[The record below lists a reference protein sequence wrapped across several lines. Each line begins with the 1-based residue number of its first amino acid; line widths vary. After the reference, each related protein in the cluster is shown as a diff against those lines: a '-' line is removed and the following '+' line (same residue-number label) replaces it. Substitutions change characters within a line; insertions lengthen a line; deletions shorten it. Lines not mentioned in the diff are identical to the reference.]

1 MADDEN
7 DGSNSSN
14 DESNDGSNS
23 SNDESN
29 DGSGGGNDES
39 NDGSGGG
46 NDESKDES
54 DGEGGSGGDD
64 SNVVD
69 PDVTS
74 GRTNL
79 SRATYE
85 EILFTIA
92 GVGKDLNK
100 ILDAGSGT
108 KGWLQFDT
116 GDGGRVATSYTTESW
131 TPGKPWFR
139 VVYNDALL
147 ADWRTAVGEI
157 DSYMPQVTA
166 ARVGTIDWVQAAD
179 GVGMIRHYV
188 NWLDGAR
195 EKTAGWISR
204 LDSPDAEFKGRA
216 AYAIQGHVRQIN
228 FLLDDLYKQITHRNP
243 SPAEGLVDVTSG
255 LLLFGSEMGTAW
267 DSVSGG
273 LVNAIE
279 NALTLVVK
287 NVWAYVTGSG
297 LVSGDDNYL
306 LPYFKDKSEGLEYIN
321 YVLSSYDSRTAS
333 AGKGLSLHTPDGVGQ
348 GPAPGTTWRPPPL
361 PEGITSLKADLR
373 SELGWSWIN
382 KAVSESVRAQLQPL
396 NEAARKAAARLEEV
410 FVIANPPFKDLF
422 DKTPPTIGT
431 AGGGPGGKGGGDGP
445 DLKFDPDGKG
455 GGDGPDLK
463 FNPDGKG
470 GGDGPELKFNPDGKG
485 GGGSG
490 ANGGVNFPGG
500 GSGANGG
507 VNFPGGG
514 SGANGGLNFDQPGG
528 GSGGPGVGLNAP
540 GGGSGAN
547 GGVNFPGGGSDP
559 NGVNFNA
566 PGGGSDANGGLNFDQ
581 PGGGSGGPGVGLNAP
596 GGGSGANGGVNF
608 PGGGSDPNGVNFNA
622 PGGGSDAN
630 GGLNFDQPGGG
641 SGGPGVGLNAPG
653 GGSDPNGVNFNQPGG
668 GGFDPFV
675 SDPNGRGSG
684 GLPLTPFGGVPGSG
698 GTNPG
703 SGRRPPGLGFNAPF
717 GGGSPGDDGGLNLNR
732 NREGWEPED
741 PSAQFNSPK
750 SNVPEFPGSRDD
762 GGLNLNR
769 NREGWEPED
778 PTAQFNSPKSN
789 VPEFPGSRDDGGLNL
804 NRNREGWEPE
814 DPTAQF

>member
-14 DESNDGSNS
+14 DESNDESGS
-23 SNDESN
+23 
-29 DGSGGGNDES
+29 GNDES
-39 NDGSGGG
+39 KDESGSG

-100 ILDAGSGT
+100 ILDTGSGT

-116 GDGGRVATSYTTESW
+116 GDGGRVATSYTTQNW
-131 TPGKPWFR
+131 ADKPWFR

-228 FLLDDLYKQITHRNP
+228 FLLDDLYKQIAHRNP
-243 SPAEGLVDVTSG
+243 SPAEGLADVTSG

-297 LVSGDDNYL
+297 LVSGDPNYL

-348 GPAPGTTWRPPPL
+348 GPAPGTTWTPPPL

-410 FVIANPPFKDLF
+410 FVIANPPFKDLY

-431 AGGGPGGKGGGDGP
+431 AGGGPDGKGGGDGP

-470 GGDGPELKFNPDGKG
+470 GGDGPDLKFNPDGKGGGDGPDLKFNPDGKG

-514 SGANGGLNFDQPGG
+514 SGANGGVNFPGGGSGANGGVNFPGGGSGTNGGLNFDQPGG

-622 PGGGSDAN
+622 PGGGSD
-630 GGLNFDQPGGG
+630 
-641 SGGPGVGLNAPG
+641 
-653 GGSDPNGVNFNQPGG
+653 
-668 GGFDPFV
+668 PFV

-698 GTNPG
+698 GSTNPG

-717 GGGSPGDDGGLNLNR
+717 GGGRPGDGGVNLNR
-732 NREGWEPED
+732 NRGEGWEPED
-741 PSAQFNSPK
+741 PAAQFNSPK

-762 GGLNLNR
+762 GGVNL
-769 NREGWEPED
+769 D
-778 PTAQFNSPKSN
+778 
-789 VPEFPGSRDDGGLNL
+789 L
-804 NRNREGWEPE
+804 
-814 DPTAQF
+814 